1 MGKGVKYV
9 KNICII
15 LITVLLAAIPVFLCA
30 QEKPDGAKLFTA
42 RCGTCHEKNGQGLA
56 SAKIPAINKTTL
68 TAEKLLALITE
79 GMVGI
84 RVHYSPIV
92 NVNTD
97 EAKAIAAYVKSLK

>member
-1 MGKGVKYV
+1 M
-9 KNICII
+9 KNICGI
-15 LITVLLAAIPVFLCA
+15 LIAVLLAANTVFLCA

-42 RCGTCHEKNGQGLA
+42 RCGTCHEKSGQGLA

-68 TAEKLLALITE
+68 TAEKLVTLITE
-79 GMVGI
+79 GGVGK

-92 NVNTD
+92 NINTD